1 MSWVVI
7 LVLAAVTVAVLALLL
22 VPLLRRPPAEEGRD
36 RHSLEVYRDQLDELE
51 RDVARGV
58 MDDREAA
65 TARQEI
71 ERRILAL
78 NPEADSPDGGKTA
91 KGARMTAVAL
101 VVVVPLAAAALYA
114 WYGSPGM
121 PDQPMAERW
130 ADDRPVF
137 EGGPTFGDVRR
148 MIARFEQTLA
158 EQPHNA
164 ENWATLAGAYA
175 LLEQYGQAAE
185 AMARAAALE
194 PLNAE
199 RQSLLGEFLVL
210 GSGGVVNDRAAEA
223 FRAAIAAD
231 PFQPVARFYLAL
243 ARAQDGDV
251 AGAMADWQALLAD
264 TPPGAPWEPMVTEQI
279 TRAATE
285 LGIDPNEALAQGQPS
300 GPSQEDVEAIT
311 SLPEDEQMAMIRG
324 MVDGL
329 AARLEDEPDNLEG
342 WLRLAQSY
350 AILGEWELSRSA
362 YLHALKLAPN
372 STTVADGFAN
382 SVSGSLP
389 QEGLMPEQAV
399 EDFATVL
406 SINPTNEQALYYS
419 GVAATQAGDTA
430 RAITLWTT
438 LRDQLDEGSRER
450 QFIEQRL
457 DEISG

>member
-1 MSWVVI
+1 MSWIVI
-7 LVLAAVTVAVLALLL
+7 LVLAAVTLAVLALLL
-22 VPLLRRPPAEEGRD
+22 VPLLRRPSAEDNRD
-36 RHSLEVYRDQLDELE
+36 RHSLEVYRDQLDELD

-58 MDDREAA
+58 MDDREAT

-78 NPEADSPDGGKTA
+78 NPETDKAGGGKTT
-91 KGARMTAVAL
+91 KGARLTALAL
-101 VVVVPLAAAALYA
+101 IVIVPLAAAALYA
-114 WYGSPGM
+114 WYGSPTM

-130 ADDRPVF
+130 ADDRLVF

-158 EQPHNA
+158 EEPENA

-185 AMARAAALE
+185 AMGRAAALE
-194 PLNAE
+194 PQNAE

-210 GSGGVVNDRAAEA
+210 GSGGIVSEEAGDA

-251 AGAMADWQALLAD
+251 AGALADWQALLAD
-264 TPPGAPWEPMVTEQI
+264 TPPGASWEPMVTEQI

-285 LGIDPNEALAQGQPS
+285 LGIDPAEALAQGQPT
-300 GPSQEDVEAIT
+300 GPTQEDVEAIT
-311 SLPEDEQMAMIRG
+311 SLPEDEQMAMIRD

-342 WLRLAQSY
+342 WMRLAQSY

-362 YLHALKLAPN
+362 YLHALELAPN
-372 STTVADGFAN
+372 SATVADGFAN

-406 SINPTNEQALYYS
+406 SINPMNEQALYYS
-419 GVAATQAGDTA
+419 GVAATQAGDMD
-430 RAITLWTT
+430 RAIGYWTT

-450 QFIEQRL
+450 QFIEQRI

>member
-1 MSWVVI
+1 MPVVVI
-7 LVLAAVTVAVLALLL
+7 LVLAAVTLAVLALLL
-22 VPLLRRPPAEEGRD
+22 VPLLRRAPAEDNRD
-36 RHSLEVYRDQLDELE
+36 RHSLEVYRDQLAELE

-58 MDDREAA
+58 LDDREAA
-65 TARQEI
+65 TAKQEI
-71 ERRILAL
+71 ERRILSL
-78 NPEADSPDGGKTA
+78 NPGTDTSDGGRMS
-91 KGARMTAVAL
+91 KGARLTAAAL
-101 VVVVPLAAAALYA
+101 VVVVPLAAIAIYA
-114 WYGSPGM
+114 WYGSPNM

-130 ADDRPVF
+130 ADDRLVF
-137 EGGPTFGDVRR
+137 DGGPTFGDVRR

-158 EQPHNA
+158 EDPDNA

-185 AMARAAALE
+185 AMGRAAALE
-194 PLNAE
+194 PDNAE

-210 GSGGVVNDRAAEA
+210 GAGGTVSNEAADA

-243 ARAQDGDV
+243 ARAQEGDV

-279 TRAATE
+279 MRAATE
-285 LGIDPNEALAQGQPS
+285 LGIDPNEALAQSQPS
-300 GPSQEDVEAIT
+300 GPTQEDVDAIT
-311 SLPEDEQMAMIRG
+311 SLPEDEQMAMIRD

-329 AARLEDEPDNLEG
+329 AARLEDEPDDLEG
-342 WLRLAQSY
+342 WMRLAQSY
-350 AILGEWELSRSA
+350 AILGEWELSRGA
-362 YLHALKLAPN
+362 FLHALELAPN

-389 QEGLMPEQAV
+389 QDGPVPAQAV

-406 SINPTNEQALYYS
+406 SINPMNEQALYYS
-419 GVAATQAGDTA
+419 GVAATEAGDTS

-450 QFIEQRL
+450 QFIEQRI

>member
-7 LVLAAVTVAVLALLL
+7 LVLAAVTLAVLALLL
-22 VPLLRRPPAEEGRD
+22 VPLLRRPPAEGNRD

-58 MDDREAA
+58 MNDREAA

-71 ERRILAL
+71 ERRILTL
-78 NPEADSPDGGKTA
+78 KPETDTSDGAKTT
-91 KGARMTAVAL
+91 KGARLTAVAL
-101 VVVVPLAAAALYA
+101 VVVVPLAAVALYG

-137 EGGPTFGDVRR
+137 DGGPTFGDVRR
-148 MIARFEQTLA
+148 MIVRFEQTLA
-158 EQPHNA
+158 DEPENA

-185 AMARAAALE
+185 AMGRAAALD
-194 PLNAE
+194 PQNAE

-210 GSGGVVNDRAAEA
+210 GSGGTVSNEAADA

-243 ARAQDGDV
+243 ARAQDGDI
-251 AGAMADWQALLAD
+251 AGAMADWQALLSD
-264 TPPGAPWEPMVTEQI
+264 SPPGAPWEPMVTEQI
-279 TRAATE
+279 ARAATE
-285 LGIDPNEALAQGQPS
+285 LGIDPAEALAQGQSS
-300 GPSQEDVEAIT
+300 GPTQEDVDAIT
-311 SLPEDEQMAMIRG
+311 SLPADEQMAMIRD

-329 AARLEDEPDNLEG
+329 AARLQDEPDDLEG
-342 WLRLAQSY
+342 WMRLAQSY
-350 AILGEWELSRSA
+350 AILGEWELSREA
-362 YLHALKLAPN
+362 YLQALDLAPN

-382 SVSGSLP
+382 TVSGSLP
-389 QEGLMPEQAV
+389 QDGALPEQAV

-406 SINPTNEQALYYS
+406 SINPMNEQALYYS
-419 GVAATQAGDTA
+419 GLAATQAGDTE
-430 RAITLWTT
+430 RAVTLWTT

-457 DEISG
+457 GEISG